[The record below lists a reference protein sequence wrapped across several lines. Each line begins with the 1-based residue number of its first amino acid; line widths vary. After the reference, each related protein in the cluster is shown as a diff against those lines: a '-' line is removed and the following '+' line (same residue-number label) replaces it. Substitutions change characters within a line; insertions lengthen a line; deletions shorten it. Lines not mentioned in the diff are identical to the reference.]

1 MNQQAPIIDEE
12 NFVAQEKKRKERL
25 TRSMVL
31 NGFLILLMTA
41 VSVSYA
47 LPKYE
52 EIWIQQDEANEL
64 IAKIESLKNDGMTPA
79 EFVSALG
86 RVAGKSA
93 KNPIFEDKD
102 KLAEAMEMDPQYSG
116 TYYAWLNQEVGKEA
130 LDRYDKVIAQKR
142 EIIGNIIP
150 TFTDSLPGEDL
161 GFDRDRITVATF
173 IRHIEENIF
182 KQFKVSAFTPLGVD
196 RVSFDSSKASI
207 VNIGTFKTEFAI
219 EGQNSQ
225 ILKLVEYVQDSGK
238 VKVENG
244 KLVALYPTS
253 KNKKDPTLSDLNNLL
268 ITIDVL
274 DAEKS
279 FANPEAKNTVKLGL
293 SFYVKGRTYASL
305 IEIRS
310 MVMEKIKK
318 LKDDVEKLSKTCSG
332 KKSPVCD
339 TDAGVSAVSATKNL
353 VSEITSID
361 SRAQEMLKVATVSD
375 LAAEFDKVFA
385 IYASVRTVETGYL
398 KQKAILEKAVKNS
411 AGNPSAPKTQQ

>member
-1 MNQQAPIIDEE
+1 M
-12 NFVAQEKKRKERL
+12 
-25 TRSMVL
+25 
-31 NGFLILLMTA
+31 
-41 VSVSYA
+41 
-47 LPKYE
+47 
-52 EIWIQQDEANEL
+52 
-64 IAKIESLKNDGMTPA
+64 
-79 EFVSALG
+79 
-86 RVAGKSA
+86 
-93 KNPIFEDKD
+93 
-102 KLAEAMEMDPQYSG
+102 
-116 TYYAWLNQEVGKEA
+116 
-130 LDRYDKVIAQKR
+130 
-142 EIIGNIIP
+142 
-150 TFTDSLPGEDL
+150 
-161 GFDRDRITVATF
+161 
-173 IRHIEENIF
+173 
-182 KQFKVSAFTPLGVD
+182 
-196 RVSFDSSKASI
+196 
-207 VNIGTFKTEFAI
+207 NIGTFKTEFAI

-353 VSEITSID
+353 VSEIASID
-361 SRAQEMLKVATVSD
+361 SRAQEMLKAATVSD
-375 LAAEFDKVFA
+375 LSAEFDKVFA

-398 KQKAILEKAVKNS
+398 KQKAVLEKAVKNS
-411 AGNPSAPKTQQ
+411 AGNSSAPKTQQ